1 MGINGKLKIV
11 GSKILTK
18 FEQMI
23 NIAVHTGEQ
32 VM

>member
-1 MGINGKLKIV
+1 MGINGKLKVI

-18 FEQMI
+18 FQQMI
-23 NIAVHTGEQ
+23 NIAVHTGGQ